1 MNDSVRDRWSRYIG
15 AMGVDAVVK
24 QSKANVL
31 LSGMNGLGVEIAK
44 NVLLSGVKNFFI
56 HDNQK
61 VQIEDLAGQ
70 FFLEESDLGK
80 NRARACFDKLQQLN
94 FYVKSECLTEEF
106 GQEFEKIT
114 QKYQLDVVVL
124 SGYSLQE
131 SVKINEEC
139 RKKNIKF
146 ILCDAKG
153 PFSYLFND
161 FGPQFEVADKNG
173 EEPAEVMI
181 KNITCE

>member
-61 VQIEDLAGQ
+61 V
-70 FFLEESDLGK
+70 
-80 NRARACFDKLQQLN
+80 
-94 FYVKSECLTEEF
+94 
-106 GQEFEKIT
+106 
-114 QKYQLDVVVL
+114 
-124 SGYSLQE
+124 
-131 SVKINEEC
+131 
-139 RKKNIKF
+139 
-146 ILCDAKG
+146 
-153 PFSYLFND
+153 
-161 FGPQFEVADKNG
+161 
-173 EEPAEVMI
+173 
-181 KNITCE
+181 